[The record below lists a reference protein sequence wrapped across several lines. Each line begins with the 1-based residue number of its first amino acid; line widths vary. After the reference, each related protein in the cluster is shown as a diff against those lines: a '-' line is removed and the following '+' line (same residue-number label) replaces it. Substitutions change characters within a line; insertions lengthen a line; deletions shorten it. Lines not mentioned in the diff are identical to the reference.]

1 MRWKN
6 VPIPETIVVP
16 LALGVVLETF
26 LPRTLFTRTDF
37 SIFLTLALVVVG
49 VALILWS
56 VRVAGVR
63 DLASPD
69 LLITD
74 GPYALSRNPMYLSWM
89 VIYLAVFFL
98 NPSLWLAILFFPAIL
113 LTHYLAILPEERVL
127 NQKFGD
133 RYEQYC
139 KKVRRYI

>member
-26 LPRTLFTRTDF
+26 LPRPLFIRNDF
-37 SIFLTLALVVVG
+37 SIFLAFALIVLG
-49 VALILWS
+49 LALILWS
-56 VRVAGVR
+56 VRVVGVR
-63 DLASPD
+63 DMGSPD

-89 VIYLAVFFL
+89 VIYLAVFSL

-113 LTHYLAILPEERVL
+113 LTHHLAILPEERTL
-127 NQKFGD
+127 NQKFGA